1 MRLAITTTALLILL
15 LASTI
20 LSSGQAN
27 KRRKRNSAKYPK
39 AEISC
44 SHHLDTGTLCAPPIK
59 LGADSKDGVSQNTVT
74 VQISIDEDG
83 KVISARAVSGNR
95 QLYEIALENAKSQ
108 KFPPKILSGK
118 PVRVTGIIVYKF
130 EDP

>member
-1 MRLAITTTALLILL
+1 V
-15 LASTI
+15 
-20 LSSGQAN
+20 
-27 KRRKRNSAKYPK
+27 KYPK

-44 SHHLDTGTLCAPPIK
+44 SHHLDKGTLCAPPIK
-59 LGADSKDGVSQNTVT
+59 LGADSKHGISQNTVT

-108 KFPPKILSGK
+108 KFAPKILSGK